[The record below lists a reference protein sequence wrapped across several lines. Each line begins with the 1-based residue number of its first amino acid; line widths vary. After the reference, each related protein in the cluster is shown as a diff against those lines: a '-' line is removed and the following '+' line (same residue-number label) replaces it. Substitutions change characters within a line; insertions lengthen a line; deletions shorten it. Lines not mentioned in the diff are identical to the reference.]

1 MTTDHY
7 RIVTIGATNTA
18 SIATDGPTSP
28 TNYSDIDSPTG
39 YSNFTDTIMKYKRIS
54 DIIDDIY
61 YEILN
66 NPGLLYKGW
75 ITEKEWIRELYLASV
90 YRKLK
95 TYAGYHQTVFRLRT
109 VKGTSPIRRNR
120 PGGRK

>member
-1 MTTDHY
+1 MTSDHY
-7 RIVTIGATNTA
+7 RIATSDVTNST
-18 SIATDGPTSP
+18 ATDGQTSP
-28 TNYSDIDSPTG
+28 TSYSDIDSPTE
-39 YSNFTDTIMKYKRIS
+39 YSNFTDTIAKYKNIQ

-66 NPGLLYKGW
+66 NPKLLYKGW
-75 ITEKEWIRELYLASV
+75 LTEKEWIRELYLASV
-90 YRKLK
+90 YKKLK
-95 TYAGYHQTVFRLRT
+95 AYIGHHQTVFRLRT